1 MILDSSWFLVLEIGV
16 WVLAGL
22 CVGALGI
29 AIAKPFGDGFKNY
42 HRQIWAAVACLSLV
56 VLVCAEVVFEGLKEQ
71 RTNSEDAFDAIK
83 IVEPQLTPNQVRRS
97 SFHPDIFEVFNNGQ
111 IRYVIGDEYVI
122 KGEVLALA
130 NGENLTQKQ
139 LSAYRTL
146 TNASTI
152 ERVKQQRLE
161 GEHQSELPD
170 AERQSS
176 QMPGT
181 LSSSQPEAAPVP
193 KENGQKAPAN
203 IDAALAILANDII
216 PDEMTVVYPADG
228 EEKYQL
234 TIFSDVTCPVCRRNH
249 QDYEAFQEQ
258 GVTVRAALFPRA
270 GMEAPEAQVMSK
282 ILCADTMEQRRSLL
296 DRAYEG
302 DQLQDAAMCEN
313 GYLENIRNIA
323 IARDAGLA
331 VERTPTMMSNN
342 GVRIDGYPRDN
353 PIATVMGLIQGR

>member
-1 MILDSSWFLVLEIGV
+1 MVLDSSWFMVLEIGA

-22 CVGALGI
+22 CIGGLGI
-29 AIAKPFGDGFKNY
+29 AIKKPFEGGFKNY
-42 HRQIWAAVACLSLV
+42 HRQIWSAVAGLSLV
-56 VLVCAEVVFEGLKEQ
+56 LLVSVEFVAEGLDEQ
-71 RTNSEDAFDAIK
+71 RTNPEEAFDAIK
-83 IVEPQLTPNQVRRS
+83 IVEPQLTLNQVRRS
-97 SFHPDIFEVFNNGQ
+97 SFHPDIYEVFSNGQ

-130 NGENLTQKQ
+130 DGENLTQKQ

-146 TNASTI
+146 TNGSTI
-152 ERVKQQRLE
+152 ERAKQQTLE
-161 GEHQSELPD
+161 GKRESSLAK
-170 AERQSS
+170 AERQPSA
-176 QMPGT
+176 PGT
-181 LSSSQPEAAPVP
+181 LSSKYPEAAPTP
-193 KENGQKAPAN
+193 KEEGQLAPEN

-216 PDEMTVVYPADG
+216 PDEMTVVYPAEG

-249 QDYEAFQEQ
+249 EDYEAFQQQ

-270 GMEAPEAQVMSK
+270 GMEAPEAKVMSK
-282 ILCADTMEQRRSLL
+282 ILCADTMEKRRGLL

-323 IARDAGLA
+323 IAQDAGLA

-342 GVRIDGYPRDN
+342 GVRIDGYPREN
-353 PIATVMGLIQGR
+353 PIATVMGLLRDR